1 MGVYTFAVQLC
12 FVAPRRAHRSLLRSS
27 RVPLFIAPPG
37 LEARARAMKS
47 RSNSPQ
53 TSPQIRKYRVD
64 SRESATVPSA
74 LRKASF
80 RVEELPPINMN
91 TSFQGSS
98 PAPERES
105 YHKPGLLGPVPA
117 GVRRVSGES
126 TPSRPI
132 LNGN

>member
-1 MGVYTFAVQLC
+1 
-12 FVAPRRAHRSLLRSS
+12 
-27 RVPLFIAPPG
+27 
-37 LEARARAMKS
+37 MKS

-53 TSPQIRKYRVD
+53 TSPQIKRYRVD
-64 SRESATVPSA
+64 SRESATA

-117 GVRRVSGES
+117 GVRR
-126 TPSRPI
+126 
-132 LNGN
+132 